1 MNSPKSGGPSSPP
14 LPKPFFFAGPVYILY
29 LCQNNMNNI
38 VIYLFPDINPC
49 FGDLPVVDEN
59 TGLEYNCGIYGA
71 ECPPS
76 SFCHQT
82 AHFAKCCPI
91 GMAFIFCMFF
101 LLMQYS
107 MMMSDVFF
115 LCFLHTMG

>member
-1 MNSPKSGGPSSPP
+1 M
-14 LPKPFFFAGPVYILY
+14 
-29 LCQNNMNNI
+29 
-38 VIYLFPDINPC
+38 FPDINPC

-115 LCFLHTMG
+115 YVSYTQWGKNVFSLYTNIRIICKIIFE

>member
-1 MNSPKSGGPSSPP
+1 M
-14 LPKPFFFAGPVYILY
+14 
-29 LCQNNMNNI
+29 
-38 VIYLFPDINPC
+38 FPDINPC

-115 LCFLHTMG
+115 FVSYYTQWGKNVFSLYTNIRIICKIIFE

>member
-1 MNSPKSGGPSSPP
+1 M
-14 LPKPFFFAGPVYILY
+14 
-29 LCQNNMNNI
+29 
-38 VIYLFPDINPC
+38 FPDINPC

-91 GMAFIFCMFF
+91 GMAFIFVCFF
-101 LLMQYS
+101 
-107 MMMSDVFF
+107 SDAVA
-115 LCFLHTMG
+115 